1 MGTVEYE
8 ILKEKENEMKS
19 IIIAHPG
26 KQHSFHTA
34 IGVKKTGFRMQY
46 CTTVYD
52 KPGSLTHFIKR
63 FLSKNDS
70 EKANTRRNS
79 EIKDSEVCQ
88 ILEWYG
94 LYQLFMMRRN
104 ISGDRYNKINDSLNV
119 KFGHRVA
126 KLAKKTHVDAVIS
139 YDNNSM
145 TLFSD
150 LKRMSPET
158 IRILDVSA
166 ANRIYMKEIYKS
178 DLQLSP
184 DFADKLKEECPII
197 ESEKVCE
204 RVQKEIELSQ
214 YFLVG
219 SSFVK
224 KSLEYSGVK
233 SEQIYICPYGVDTS
247 KFYRKALKIRTES
260 EPIRFV
266 FVGGTKQLKGLSYML
281 QAFQKVDHTKAT
293 FTIIGADNLYE
304 KLKEKYA
311 KDVNFA
317 GMILHDKMPE
327 VLQDY
332 DVMVFPSLGEGFS
345 LSMVEAMACGLPV
358 ISSTN
363 TGANDFIENSKNG
376 FIVPI
381 QDTDALVDK
390 MQWFIKHHEEIPRMG
405 KNAIKTA
412 SALTWDNYHKK
423 VAAAIRKIVEHE
435 KESRF
440 AG

>member
-88 ILEWYG
+88 ILEWHG

-178 DLQLSP
+178 VLQLSP

-304 KLKEKYA
+304 KLKGKYA

-381 QDTDALVDK
+381 QDADAIADK
-390 MQWFIKHHEEIPRMG
+390 MQWFMNHREEIPRMG

-423 VAAAIRKIVEHE
+423 VAAAIREIVEHE

>member
-1 MGTVEYE
+1 
-8 ILKEKENEMKS
+8 
-19 IIIAHPG
+19 
-26 KQHSFHTA
+26 
-34 IGVKKTGFRMQY
+34 
-46 CTTVYD
+46 
-52 KPGSLTHFIKR
+52 
-63 FLSKNDS
+63 
-70 EKANTRRNS
+70 
-79 EIKDSEVCQ
+79 
-88 ILEWYG
+88 
-94 LYQLFMMRRN
+94 MMRRN

-423 VAAAIRKIVEHE
+423 VAAAIREIVEHE

>member
-1 MGTVEYE
+1 
-8 ILKEKENEMKS
+8 
-19 IIIAHPG
+19 
-26 KQHSFHTA
+26 
-34 IGVKKTGFRMQY
+34 MQY

-281 QAFQKVDHTKAT
+281 QAFQKIDHTKAT

-423 VAAAIRKIVEHE
+423 VAAAIMEIVEHE